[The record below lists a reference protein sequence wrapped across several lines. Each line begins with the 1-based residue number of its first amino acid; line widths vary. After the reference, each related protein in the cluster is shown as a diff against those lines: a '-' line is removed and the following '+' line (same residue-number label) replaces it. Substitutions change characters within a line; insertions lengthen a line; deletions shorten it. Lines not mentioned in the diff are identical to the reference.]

1 MLLRT
6 RARRQPSGYGREGRR
21 IENLRIRAG
30 KGNPDEVRFE
40 LRFERLAV
48 CAKRGDA
55 ASDDAGSPRDRMA
68 IKERRGAAVVSG
80 PDPKLNRG
88 RPREGFDT
96 ECGNGKI
103 QQPIVGTELP
113 RLRESESHGRRDA
126 AGMGQRGC
134 GISRFRPWARGGEPV
149 ERLVRVARRTGGTHA
164 STRFGAGSQLDDGA
178 VEACC
183 PRLGE
188 LRDT

>member
-1 MLLRT
+1 MMKREWWVART
-6 RARRQPSGYGREGRR
+6 E
-21 IENLRIRAG
+21 
-30 KGNPDEVRFE
+30 RFE

-55 ASDDAGSPRDRMA
+55 AGDDAGTPRDRMT

-80 PDPKLNRG
+80 PDSKLNRG

-103 QQPIVGTELP
+103 QQPIAGTELP

-134 GISRFRPWARGGEPV
+134 GISRLRPTSVPVPSSMTGRSRPAVPVSVSFATLRAIADGSAGDAARPDVDSGAIA
-149 ERLVRVARRTGGTHA
+149 VRTVVAG
-164 STRFGAGSQLDDGA
+164 
-178 VEACC
+178 
-183 PRLGE
+183 P
-188 LRDT
+188 